1 MKYIIRLSVI
11 ALALLVLT
19 GCGGKSEQQDEMV
32 GIDEATAG
40 IEQMEALDDGTFQT
54 TDNNEK
60 DNITDLGLNNEQ
72 PQQVSQ
78 LETEVAPK
86 SDTSNVLPVSTLSN
100 IKGTKSE
107 VASENTP
114 NLAQVIEANRPTET
128 QLVANNK
135 PTEAQIRAQE
145 RQETLGLIRRHE
157 GFRSKPYWDVNA
169 WRVGYGQDT
178 INGQRV
184 HRGMNISRNTAED
197 ALSNRYYGRERPAV
211 IRQLGVKNFES
222 LKPEQRAVLG
232 SLQWN
237 YGHVPPRVVRA
248 VNSGNCSATASA
260 IRSLRTHDGYINAHR
275 RDDEANIYGNAC

>member
-19 GCGGKSEQQDEMV
+19 GCGGKSEQQDEMA
-32 GIDEATAG
+32 GIDAATAG
-40 IEQMEALDDGTFQT
+40 IGQMKALDDGTFQI
-54 TDNNEK
+54 TDNNDK
-60 DNITDLGLNNEQ
+60 DNITDLVLNNEE
-72 PQQVSQ
+72 PQQVSN
-78 LETEVAPK
+78 LDTDVAPK
-86 SDTSNVLPVSTLSN
+86 SETSDILPVSSLSSA
-100 IKGTKSE
+100 KGTKGK

-114 NLAQVIEANRPTET
+114 NLAQVIEANRPTE
-128 QLVANNK
+128 
-135 PTEAQIRAQE
+135 AQVLATNTPNEELIRVQE

-157 GFRSKPYWDVNA
+157 GFESKPYWDVNA

-184 HRGMNISRNTAED
+184 HPAMNISRNQAED
-197 ALSNRYYGRERPAV
+197 ALYNRYYGRERPAV

-222 LKPEQRAVLG
+222 LKPKQRAVLG

-275 RDDEANIYGNAC
+275 RDDEAKIYRNAC